1 MLLSYED
8 VIKAARAMQYLLLD
22 KSFKE
27 YEYEYASANASL
39 MSVWKVV
46 IKLEIVQYSHIPIW
60 TGVTLL
66 RNLRFTE
73 FLDANRIE

>member
-8 VIKAARAMQYLLLD
+8 VIKAARVMQYLLLD
-22 KSFKE
+22 NSFK
-27 YEYEYASANASL
+27 EYEYASANASL